1 MEGLTPP
8 PVVTSRRPA
17 HIEAWDMVLSQLQAE
32 MPRREYETWV
42 EPLVV
47 VGWQDGIFQLGAYN
61 SYTRDWVMNRLQERI
76 NGLLEGMFQQPVRM
90 QVAVLN
96 SFYRPTDSDP
106 QEPSPLSAVL
116 PPVLSQKQE
125 QASEEDASAGEQP
138 PQPAQR
144 KKKPVSAPET
154 AENGEP
160 SNRKVAL
167 QRAYGSER
175 ARLIQPE
182 RGMFLTLYLFNE
194 WLPLLGHSAFT
205 VILAAR
211 SLCYWNPMTGEL
223 RNVIET
229 EMSELA
235 RRAAVSVRTVKDV
248 LANDLVKRYFLRYRV
263 RRMMTS
269 NGVRTAGILL
279 QVRMDEPLT
288 PQDQEITG
296 FSETDHWYTLDP
308 GEDEG
313 DETI

>member
-1 MEGLTPP
+1 VEGLTPP
-8 PVVTSRRPA
+8 PAVVSRRPA

-42 EPLVV
+42 QPLVV
-47 VGWQDGIFQLGAYN
+47 VGWQNGIFQLGAYN
-61 SYTRDWVMNRLQERI
+61 SYTRDWVVNRLQERI
-76 NGLLEGMFQQPVRM
+76 SGLLEDMFQQPVRL

-96 SFYRPTDSDP
+96 SFYRPADGETP
-106 QEPSPLSAVL
+106 EPSPLSSVL
-116 PPVLSQKQE
+116 PDSSAKRTDNRLEEKAETQETPVQN
-125 QASEEDASAGEQP
+125 AP
-138 PQPAQR
+138 R
-144 KKKPVSAPET
+144 KKNPGIAPE
-154 AENGEP
+154 AGENGES
-160 SNRKVAL
+160 SNRKIAL

-211 SLCYWNPMTGEL
+211 SMCYWNPMTGEL

-248 LANDLVKRYFLRYRV
+248 LSNDLVKRYFLRYRV

-279 QVRMDEPLT
+279 QVRMDDPLT
-288 PQDQEITG
+288 PEDQDMTDFIE
-296 FSETDHWYTLDP
+296 SEHWYTLDL
-308 GEDEG
+308 GEEEG